1 VGHTISIASKMT
13 AFAKPDQIIIGQSVL
28 DNMQKS
34 NFKDLQVNTDVWS
47 YVNPGTGGI
56 YCLYSSLREG
66 SG

>member
-1 VGHTISIASKMT
+1 MT
-13 AFAKPDQIIIGQSVL
+13 AFAKPDQIMIGQSAYDVL

-34 NFKDLQVNTDVWS
+34 NFRVLRVNTDVWS
-47 YVNPGTGGI
+47 YVNPGTGDI